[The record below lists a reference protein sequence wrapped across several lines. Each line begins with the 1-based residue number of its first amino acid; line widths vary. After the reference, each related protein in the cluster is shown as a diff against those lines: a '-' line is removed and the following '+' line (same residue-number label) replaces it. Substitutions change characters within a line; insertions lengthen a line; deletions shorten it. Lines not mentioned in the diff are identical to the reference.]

1 MKYKRPA
8 PEGPFSRF
16 MSVDELSGLP
26 DHSITIT
33 ANEKECAALA
43 DLNKL
48 EKVHHLEARFK
59 AGTGSREI
67 HLTGTVKA
75 RVTQIC
81 VASLEPFDADIIEPI
96 DMRFAAAPPP
106 AMGRKEAGKAMAR
119 VADLAEE
126 GLESDPPEPLVD
138 GHIDLGAVASEFF
151 ALGLDPYPRK
161 PGVEFVPEALMSQG
175 ESKSPLVQ
183 DEEKPESPFAA
194 LARLRP
200 VSPEKP

>member
-1 MKYKRPA
+1 M
-8 PEGPFSRF
+8 
-16 MSVDELSGLP
+16 DELSGLQ
-26 DHSITIT
+26 DHAITIT
-33 ANEKECAALA
+33 ATEGECRALA
-43 DLNKL
+43 DLNQL
-48 EKVHHLEARFK
+48 EKVLQLEARFHV
-59 AGTGSREI
+59 GTGSREI

-81 VASLEPFDADIIEPI
+81 VASLEAFDADVTEPI
-96 DMRFAAAPPP
+96 DMRFAAAPTPMP
-106 AMGRKEAGKAMAR
+106 SRKDAGKGAAR

-161 PGVEFVPEALMSQG
+161 PGVEFVPEALISSG
-175 ESKSPLVQ
+175 KSKAAMKQ
-183 DEEKPESPFAA
+183 EETKLENPFAA

-200 VSPEKP
+200 EGSDKS